1 MTQSPF
7 FIEIDPTEIY
17 LEIPPE
23 TQARQQTQRFS
34 TAGRSWYAYLNQLC
48 LDVFLEWLRQAYPQ
62 AKPWIPS
69 AHYPSVWEIVNG
81 SAITLI
87 GHTADPR
94 HKIRL
99 VLIPSAAIDFSELLV
114 PQEWVDLP
122 SWAGD
127 YYLAGQVE
135 LDQGWMRI
143 WGFTTH
149 ERLNQLG
156 EYDAGDRTYS
166 MDANALIKELD
177 VLWDAQQLCPDE
189 PTRASLQP
197 LPALPLA
204 QAQNL
209 IARLGN
215 PEVLLPQIEVP
226 FTLWGALLEN
236 AGWRQQLYQRR
247 VGLPEQWSV
256 PQWLSSGVSQ
266 LAQHLGWSQVTFQ
279 RDLPGARGTELSQSP
294 ISILSRQLIIAGQ
307 SYELRVI
314 PQGDLQTRIWRF
326 ELLKSATDLD
336 PMVSQAA
343 RIPKGTKLRLLTEG
357 LQTFENNEATATT
370 SVERLYVVVA
380 LEPGEGLVWEV
391 DPVPDNYER
400 EILRF

>member
-1 MTQSPF
+1 MTQSPLS
-7 FIEIDPTEIY
+7 IEIDPTEIY
-17 LEIPPE
+17 LEIPPD
-23 TQARQQTQRFS
+23 QDRQRSQRFS
-34 TAGRSWYAYLNQLC
+34 TAGRSWSAYLNQLC

-69 AHYPSVWEIVNG
+69 AHYPSVWEVVNG
-81 SAITLI
+81 SAITLV

-94 HKIRL
+94 HAIRL
-99 VLIPSAAIDFSELLV
+99 VLIPSAATDISELCV
-114 PQEWVDLP
+114 SQEWVDLP

-127 YYLAGQVE
+127 YYLAVQVE
-135 LDQGWMRI
+135 LDEGWVRI

-149 ERLNQLG
+149 ERIKQLG

-166 MDANALIKELD
+166 MDAKALIKD
-177 VLWDAQQLCPDE
+177 MDILWDAQQLCPDE

-197 LPALPLA
+197 LPALPLP
-204 QAQNL
+204 QAENL

-215 PEVLLPQIEVP
+215 PEVLMPQIEVP

-236 AGWRQQLYQRR
+236 AGWRQRLYQLR

-256 PQWLSSGVSQ
+256 PQWLSNGVSQ
-266 LAQHLGWSQVTFQ
+266 LAQQLGWSQVTFQ
-279 RDLPGARGTELSQSP
+279 MDLAGARGTELSQSP
-294 ISILSRQLIIAGQ
+294 VSILSRQLIIAGQ

-314 PQGDLQTRIWRF
+314 PEGDLQTKIWRF
-326 ELLKSATDLD
+326 ELLSATDLGSTA
-336 PMVSQAA
+336 SQAA
-343 RIPKGTKLRLLTEG
+343 RIPKGMKLRLLTEE
-357 LQTFENNEATATT
+357 LQPFENNEATATT

-380 LEPGEGLVWEV
+380 LEPGEGLIWEV